1 MHLLL
6 ALWLDSVLRLLA
18 SMKALVGF
26 VRHNAVLGCHI
37 SLPVTPAGPPL
48 FVVRV
53 SAMVNMAGV
62 GAGTYAGAY

>member
-1 MHLLL
+1 
-6 ALWLDSVLRLLA
+6 
-18 SMKALVGF
+18 MKALVGF